1 MLLDPA
7 STAVVSARADL
18 PLGENRFHLLN
29 ETSNCVLFD
38 SGTRRLFQWLDGT
51 KCYFST
57 TIHGP
62 LDTASIECITMH
74 GMR

>member
-38 SGTRRLFQWLDGT
+38 SGTRRLFQWLD
-51 KCYFST
+51 
-57 TIHGP
+57 
-62 LDTASIECITMH
+62 
-74 GMR
+74 